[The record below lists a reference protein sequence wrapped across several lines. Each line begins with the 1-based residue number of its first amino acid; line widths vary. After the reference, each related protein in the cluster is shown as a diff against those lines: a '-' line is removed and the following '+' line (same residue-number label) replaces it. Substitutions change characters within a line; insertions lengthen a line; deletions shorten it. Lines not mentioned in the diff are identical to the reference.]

1 VFGGLECSLPNVR
14 IRVGLGAKELGSL
27 KVVCV
32 EACWCVRLLAA
43 AAIERQLKCLS
54 DDSAKGGMRTS
65 SAQHLLRQHGTA
77 RLLAVVHQPQ
87 HQETRVES
95 TNVTFRT

>member
-1 VFGGLECSLPNVR
+1 LPNVR
-14 IRVGLGAKELGSL
+14 IRVGLGTKELGSL

-43 AAIERQLKCLS
+43 AAIERQLKCMS

-77 RLLAVVHQPQ
+77 RLLAVVHHQPQ
-87 HQETRVES
+87 HHPPRNKSRVDERD
-95 TNVTFRT
+95 F

>member
-1 VFGGLECSLPNVR
+1 
-14 IRVGLGAKELGSL
+14 VGLGTKELGSL

-77 RLLAVVHQPQ
+77 PGGCSPTNQPRRRRRNMC
-87 HQETRVES
+87 RVDERD
-95 TNVTFRT
+95 F